1 MDMSNWKAA
10 ILAAIAA
17 AGTFL
22 AEALGGWD
30 ADIITLLVFMGVDF
44 LLGIIVAGVF
54 KQSKKTKSGRLN
66 SAASFKGLFK
76 KGAVLLVVLIAN
88 RLDVMGGDGHTVR
101 SLVVL
106 FFLGNE
112 GLSILENLG
121 LMGVPF
127 PPALKNALEAL
138 QKKGG
143 GTDTPAP
150 GK

>member
-1 MDMSNWKAA
+1 MDMTEWKAA

-30 ADIITLLVFMGVDF
+30 ADIITLLIFMGADF

-54 KQSKKTKSGRLN
+54 KKSKKTKSGKLN
-66 SAASFKGLFK
+66 STASSKGLFK
-76 KGAVLLVVLIAN
+76 KGAILLVVLIAN
-88 RLDVMGGDGHTVR
+88 RLDVMGGDGHAVR

-112 GLSILENLG
+112 GLSIVENLG

-127 PPALKNALEAL
+127 PPLLKDALEAL
-138 QKKGG
+138 QKKGDG
-143 GTDTPAP
+143 KDDTQAV
-150 GK
+150 K